1 MNVVGRCWRQ
11 SLLPSARVVSM
22 QNRKA
27 DSVLRSSV
35 HRQPGLRR
43 RDMRYRLFRTLISF
57 LYAIIIALLTQP
69 DASAQAPLEKLRIA
83 YTVIA
88 PTQASVWTAKEMGY
102 HAKHGLDVEL
112 VLLVGAPLAVAA
124 LVGGETPIVHTGAS
138 AVITSNLAG
147 SGAVIIA
154 GAANR
159 FPYVLFVTDQ
169 IKTVEELK
177 GKKFGVSRIGSADN
191 AAAATIL
198 DKFGIQ
204 ESDVTY
210 VQAGSIPARLAAMQT
225 NALQATLLQAPET
238 LKAKKLGLRALLDF
252 TKLDVEWQQNGVAT
266 TRDYIKKKP
275 DTVRRFMRAYVEAV
289 HYNLTNPKG
298 AQKILQ
304 KYLAIKN
311 DKSIEEAYNE
321 IVLKLTRRVPYPT
334 EPGIQLFLDQLKA
347 KNPKAGQ
354 VKPSEFT
361 DISFL
366 KDLESS
372 GYIDRLY
379 R

>member
-1 MNVVGRCWRQ
+1 MGNLW
-11 SLLPSARVVSM
+11 
-22 QNRKA
+22 
-27 DSVLRSSV
+27 
-35 HRQPGLRR
+35 
-43 RDMRYRLFRTLISF
+43 FRTLIS
-57 LYAIIIALLTQP
+57 LVCALASMSLAQPYAK
-69 DASAQAPLEKLRIA
+69 AQTPAEKLRVA

-88 PTQASVWTAKEMGY
+88 PTQANVWTAKEMGY
-102 HAKHGLDVEL
+102 YAKHGLDVEL

-169 IKTVEELK
+169 IKRVEELK

-191 AAAATIL
+191 AAAATVL
-198 DKFGIQ
+198 ERYGIK

-238 LKAKKLGLRALLDF
+238 LKAKELGLRALLDF

-275 DTVRRFMRAYVEAV
+275 DIVRRFMRAYVDAV

-304 KYLAIKN
+304 KYLAIKD

-321 IVLKLTRRVPYPT
+321 IVVKLTRRIPYPT
-334 EPGIQLFLDQLKA
+334 EPGIQLFLDQLKT

-366 KDLESS
+366 KELETS
-372 GYIDRLY
+372 GYIDRMY
-379 R
+379 K

>member
-1 MNVVGRCWRQ
+1 M
-11 SLLPSARVVSM
+11 RVQFFRSMVLQLGVLQFLMLTVS
-22 QNRKA
+22 
-27 DSVLRSSV
+27 V
-35 HRQPGLRR
+35 
-43 RDMRYRLFRTLISF
+43 
-57 LYAIIIALLTQP
+57 
-69 DASAQAPLEKLRIA
+69 ASAQSQLEKLRVA

-88 PTQASVWTAKEMGY
+88 PTQATVWTAKEMGFY
-102 HAKHGLDVEL
+102 AKHGLDVEML
-112 VLLVGAPLAVAA
+112 LLVGAPLAVAA

-147 SGAVIIA
+147 SGAVIVA

-169 IKTVEELK
+169 IKKVDDLR

-191 AAAATIL
+191 AAAVTVL
-198 DKFGIQ
+198 DRYGIK
-204 ESDVTY
+204 ESDITY

-238 LKAKKLGLRALLDF
+238 LKAKELGMRALLDF

-275 DTVRRFMRAYVEAV
+275 DTVRRFIRAYVEGS

-304 KYLAIKN
+304 KYLAIK
-311 DKSIEEAYNE
+311 DTKSVEESYNE
-321 IVLKLTRRVPYPT
+321 IVAKLTLKVPYPT
-334 EPGIQLFLDQLKA
+334 EPGIQLYLDQLKI
-347 KNPKAGQ
+347 KNPKAAQ
-354 VKPSEFT
+354 AKPSDFT

-366 KDLESS
+366 KELESS
-372 GYIDRLY
+372 GFIDKLY
-379 R
+379 K

>member
-1 MNVVGRCWRQ
+1 
-11 SLLPSARVVSM
+11 
-22 QNRKA
+22 
-27 DSVLRSSV
+27 
-35 HRQPGLRR
+35 
-43 RDMRYRLFRTLISF
+43 MRYRLFRTPISF

-69 DASAQAPLEKLRIA
+69 YASAQAPLEKFRVA

-102 HAKHGLDVEL
+102 YAKHGLDVEL

-191 AAAATIL
+191 AAAATVL
-198 DKFGIQ
+198 EKFGIK

-238 LKAKKLGLRALLDF
+238 LKAKELGLRALLDF

-304 KYLAIKN
+304 KYLAIKD

>member
-1 MNVVGRCWRQ
+1 MKSRFFRPFLSQFCVLQ
-11 SLLPSARVVSM
+11 FLLLPVS
-22 QNRKA
+22 
-27 DSVLRSSV
+27 V
-35 HRQPGLRR
+35 
-43 RDMRYRLFRTLISF
+43 T
-57 LYAIIIALLTQP
+57 
-69 DASAQAPLEKLRIA
+69 SAQSQMEKLRIA

-88 PTQASVWTAKEMGY
+88 PTQLNVWTAKDMDY
-102 HAKHGLDVEL
+102 YAKHGLDVEL

-147 SGAVIIA
+147 SGTMLIA
-154 GAANR
+154 GAINR

-169 IKTVEELK
+169 IKKVEDLK

-191 AAAATIL
+191 AAAATVL
-198 DKFGIQ
+198 DKFGIK
-204 ESDVTY
+204 ENDITY

-238 LKAKKLGLRALLDF
+238 LKAKEIGLRALLDF
-252 TKLDVEWQQNGVAT
+252 TKLDVEWQQNGVAV

-275 DTVRRFMRAYVEAV
+275 DTIRRFMRAYVEAI

-298 AQKILQ
+298 AQRILQ
-304 KYLAIKN
+304 KYLAIK
-311 DKSIEEAYNE
+311 DEKSIEEAYNE
-321 IVLKLTRRVPYPT
+321 IIVKLTRRVPYPT
-334 EPGIQLFLDQLKA
+334 EAGIQLFLDQLKA

-361 DISFL
+361 DVSFL
-366 KDLESS
+366 KELESS

-379 R
+379 K

>member
-1 MNVVGRCWRQ
+1 MN
-11 SLLPSARVVSM
+11 
-22 QNRKA
+22 NRRHQT
-27 DSVLRSSV
+27 LI
-35 HRQPGLRR
+35 L
-43 RDMRYRLFRTLISF
+43 LFRVLASMS
-57 LYAIIIALLTQP
+57 LALPHAL
-69 DASAQAPLEKLRIA
+69 AQAPSEKLRVA

-102 HAKHGLDVEL
+102 YAKHGLDVEL

-169 IKTVEELK
+169 IKKVEELK

-191 AAAATIL
+191 AAAATVL
-198 DKFGIQ
+198 EKYGIK

-238 LKAKKLGLRALLDF
+238 LKAKELGLRALLDF

-304 KYLAIKN
+304 KYLAIKD

-321 IVLKLTRRVPYPT
+321 IVFKLTRRVPYPT
-334 EPGIQLFLDQLKA
+334 EPGIQLFLDQLKT
-347 KNPKAGQ
+347 KNSKAGQ

-366 KDLESS
+366 KELESS
-372 GYIDRLY
+372 GYIDRMY
-379 R
+379 K